1 MIFALWTTK
10 IFRIQDFW
18 TVSAKQNRKVKRNA
32 VRRLQLFFVFLHV
45 LSYQLTMQMIFDGA
59 SLVKNRHPSPYFSDK
74 LKNSIA
80 KLTQKRSVLFAYFS
94 VFIYFCS

>member
-1 MIFALWTTK
+1 M
-10 IFRIQDFW
+10 R
-18 TVSAKQNRKVKRNA
+18 RA
-32 VRRLQLFFVFLHV
+32 VFSSFLFFLHV

-74 LKNSIA
+74 LNNGIA
-80 KLTQKRSVLFAYFS
+80 KLTQKMSVLFAFLS